1 MTLQLN
7 GEKRELK
14 EGETLADLVRELSL
28 EDRPIAVEL
37 NRDVVPKT
45 KFGETRLAEGDQIE
59 IVTLVGG
66 G

>member
-28 EDRPIAVEL
+28 EGRPIAVEL